1 MIKIGVPYI
10 EKGEEYSKLN
20 CDVIIGEKEN
30 KIWLEVDK
38 IYNDYLCTERW
49 DAYVIGVLN
58 YAMRNHMDITSEI
71 PITGELLY
79 NINRYLCT

>member
-38 IYNDYLCTERW
+38 IYNDYLCTER
-49 DAYVIGVLN
+49 
-58 YAMRNHMDITSEI
+58 
-71 PITGELLY
+71 
-79 NINRYLCT
+79 

>member
-10 EKGEEYSKLN
+10 ERGEEYSKLN

-38 IYNDYLCTERW
+38 IYNDYLCTERC
-49 DAYVIGVLN
+49 DASLIF
-58 YAMRNHMDITSEI
+58 
-71 PITGELLY
+71 
-79 NINRYLCT
+79 YLCNYWRKLSLNSFQCKNKSLLKF